1 MLTHKFW
8 ILKQVEDHEVEC
20 DPKFRLFLHT
30 TVEPHDVPQTL
41 AAYCTVMYF
50 QQSRHCLEVELM
62 ERFKAKK
69 EKSRSE
75 EERQALRVVS
85 ILQCSALRVVSIL
98 QCSQILELF
107 VFPIFWHWASLMKV
121 STETL
126 HAH

>member
-1 MLTHKFW
+1 MTGLENWFQMFSMFP
-8 ILKQVEDHEVEC
+8 QVEDHEVEC

-30 TVEPHDVPQTL
+30 TVEPHNVPQTL
-41 AAYCTVMYF
+41 AAYCTVLYF

-85 ILQCSALRVVSIL
+85 
-98 QCSQILELF
+98 
-107 VFPIFWHWASLMKV
+107 
-121 STETL
+121 
-126 HAH
+126 